1 MLPECP
7 GVSAVPGE
15 QQQERGA
22 PDGKRP
28 GVAGAKDG
36 WSVRWGMN
44 GGQHT
49 WSEPCGNPPKTRNRL
64 HGSSDFPVYLNGL
77 S

>member
-1 MLPECP
+1 MLPECL

-22 PDGKRP
+22 PDGKWP

-36 WSVRWGMN
+36 WRVCEVGHEWRATHVVRAMREPTKD
-44 GGQHT
+44 QEPST
-49 WSEPCGNPPKTRNRL
+49 WL
-64 HGSSDFPVYLNGL
+64 F
-77 S
+77 